1 MTVRTQGRIAGLIY
15 LGVVLTGLFAL
26 AYAPNRL
33 FVEGDP
39 AATATA
45 LAANQSLFHAA
56 NYASIAMC
64 LFFLGLPFA
73 LARFLSPYGRN
84 AARLM
89 ILLVAASIPFTL
101 LAIAQ
106 HFELASLVGGA
117 PPAPIAIEAKIAAY
131 DRWLGIASI
140 FWGLWLAPL
149 GWLIMKSGAVPRV
162 FGVLLILG
170 CLGYLA
176 DYFGPIVSDGYR
188 ELPFR
193 RLISLPGSVG
203 EIGLCLWLL
212 VMGARGPVQN

>member
-39 AATATA
+39 AATAAA

-73 LARFLSPYGRN
+73 LARFLSPYGKN

-106 HFELASLVGGA
+106 HFELASLVDGA
-117 PPAPIAIEAKIAAY
+117 PPAPIAIEAKITAY
-131 DRWLGIASI
+131 DRWLGVASI

-149 GWLIMKSGAVPRV
+149 GWLILKSGTIPRAL
-162 FGVLLILG
+162 GVLLILG
-170 CLGYLA
+170 GFGYLV
-176 DYFGPIVSDGYR
+176 DDFGPILFVGYA

-193 RLISLPGSVG
+193 NLISIPGSVG
-203 EIGLCLWLL
+203 EIGTCLWLL
-212 VMGARGPVQN
+212 VMGARTSAEN